1 MLAFSCI
8 GPKAL
13 AGPTLVSMLEPEEV
27 SYTDPDRSR
36 EVPDDTIWNGIA
48 GVSSSGSSMNDGVIL
63 FPERTIDEAAAW
75 DAREPDD

>member
-36 EVPDDTIWNGIA
+36 EVPDDTIWAYQGCPLQ
-48 GVSSSGSSMNDGVIL
+48 V
-63 FPERTIDEAAAW
+63 PQ
-75 DAREPDD
+75 